1 MSKETYIS
9 VKRDLYQCQKRPIS
23 VSKRTYIS
31 VKRDLYLCQK
41 RLITVSKETEYFE
54 RNAEQVPEASV
65 SIET

>member
-1 MSKETYIS
+1 
-9 VKRDLYQCQKRPIS
+9 

-54 RNAEQVPEASV
+54 RNAKQVPEASV
-65 SIET
+65 SKET